1 MSRGEHEADA
11 TAQIAT
17 GLRALGPEEFAR
29 EAERFLAGL
38 SDGER
43 GLLAS
48 ALVGAYDA
56 PEGESGAGLARLR
69 LDSTDPSL
77 MSRGDVALLLIDL
90 HARDGA
96 ALQGAFR
103 ALGERPE
110 MRTTLGGL
118 FAPSRGSSDTS
129 TLGGDP
135 TIEEQEPD
143 RSRPG

>member
-38 SDGER
+38 ADGER

-96 ALQGAFR
+96 ALQAHSAR
-103 ALGERPE
+103 WEN
-110 MRTTLGGL
+110 
-118 FAPSRGSSDTS
+118 APRCAPPSAGSSRPPAAVPIRVPS
-129 TLGGDP
+129 GGDP